1 MSVVVTSEGIGPRRE
16 CLHCASARIG
26 AVLRQSLPVA
36 ALFALVA
43 SVGTSGRPQAPNPN
57 TRALETALD
66 RYVAAPDAS
75 FRFEVAATLPAD
87 GATVTLLDLTS
98 QQWLTGAEVDEPVW
112 RHWLTVIRPQV
123 VSSET
128 ALLFITGGSRTRPRP
143 TAPSADLLR
152 IARATNT
159 VVAELRMVPNQP
171 IVFRDDPAKKERV
184 EDDFIAYTW
193 NKFLETGEVRWP
205 AQFPMTKSAV
215 RAMDAVSAFTASPAG
230 GSATV
235 SRFVVSGAS
244 KRGWTT
250 WTTAAVD
257 RRVVA
262 IAPLVIDLLN
272 VEPSFIHHWRAY
284 GFWAPSVKDY
294 VDHGI
299 MEWRGTPQFR
309 ALMRLVEPF
318 EYRARLTMPKLLIN
332 ASGDQFFLP
341 DSSQFYVRDL
351 PGETVLRYVPNADH
365 SLEKS
370 DASQTLEA
378 FYSSVVRN
386 VRRPSFTWTFGD
398 DGSIRVVSKDLP
410 RTVTL
415 WQAVNPS
422 ARDFR
427 VETIGAAYQPTPLT
441 LVGPNTWS
449 ARISAPARGWVAGF
463 VELTFD
469 VGGQPLKMTTG
480 VRVLPDRLPFE
491 APVAKRAVGQ

>member
-1 MSVVVTSEGIGPRRE
+1 MLRR
-16 CLHCASARIG
+16 SW
-26 AVLRQSLPVA
+26 PVA
-36 ALFALVA
+36 ALLVIA
-43 SVGTSGRPQAPNPN
+43 GSIPTNGRSQAPASNV
-57 TRALETALD
+57 RALETALD

-75 FRFEVAATLPAD
+75 FRFEVAATIPAE

-112 RHWLTVIRPQV
+112 RHWLTVIRPPV
-123 VSSET
+123 VTSDT
-128 ALLFITGGSRTRPRP
+128 ALLFITGGARTRPRP
-143 TAPSADLLR
+143 SEAPADLLR
-152 IARATNT
+152 IARTTST

-193 NKFLETGEVRWP
+193 NKFLETGDVRWP

-215 RAMDAVSAFTASPAG
+215 RAMDAVTAFSASSAG
-230 GSATV
+230 GGATV
-235 SRFVVSGAS
+235 SRFVVAGAS

-262 IAPLVIDLLN
+262 IAPLVIDVLN
-272 VEPSFIHHWRAY
+272 VEPSFTHHWRAY
-284 GFWAPSVKDY
+284 GFWAPAVKDY
-294 VDHGI
+294 VEQGI

-309 ALMRLVEPF
+309 ALMKLVEPY
-318 EYRARLTMPKLLIN
+318 EYRARLTIPKFLIN

-341 DSSQFYVRDL
+341 DSSQFYIRDL
-351 PGETVLRYVPNADH
+351 PGETSLRYVPNTDH
-365 SLEKS
+365 SLQKS
-370 DASQTLEA
+370 DAVETLET
-378 FYSSVVRN
+378 FYASVVKN

-398 DGSIRVVSKDLP
+398 DGAIRVVSKDLP
-410 RTVTL
+410 TAVTM
-415 WQAVNPS
+415 WQAVNPA

-427 VETIGAAYQPTPLT
+427 VETIGPGYQPTPLT
-441 LVGPNTWS
+441 PVGPNTWVG
-449 ARISAPARGWVAGF
+449 RLTPPARGWSAGF
-463 VELTFD
+463 VELTFVVD
-469 VGGQPLKMTTG
+469 GRPLKMTTG